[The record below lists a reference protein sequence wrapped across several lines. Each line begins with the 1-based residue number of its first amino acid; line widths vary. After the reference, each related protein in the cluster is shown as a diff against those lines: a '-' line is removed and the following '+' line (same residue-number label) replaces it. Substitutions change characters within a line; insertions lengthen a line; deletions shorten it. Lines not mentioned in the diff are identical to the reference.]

1 MSTIADSSS
10 SFPMLVAT
18 SGPVVG
24 FPSDWTMADLQQHLG
39 GIPLE
44 RILLYRSPGTAT
56 EEDALWLDE
65 HEDRICEL
73 VDGVLVEK
81 VMSSYESL
89 LAMMLVFLLQDF
101 LQKNPLGIIL
111 GEAGQLRILPKKMR
125 VPDVAF
131 IRWERFPN
139 GTLPKDR
146 VYRVAPDLAVEFLS
160 EGNTPREMERKLD
173 EYFEAGVRLVW
184 YIDPRTRTATVYTSR
199 TDGTTIDVDGQLEGQ
214 DVLPGF
220 SLRLGELFERADRRS
235 GPPA

>member
-1 MSTIADSSS
+1 MSTIADSSHGI
-10 SFPMLVAT
+10 PVLVST

-24 FPSDWTMADLQQHLG
+24 YPANWTMADLQQHLG

-56 EEDALWLDE
+56 EEDALWLDD

-73 VDGVLVEK
+73 IDGVLVEK

-89 LAMMLVFLLQDF
+89 LAMMLGFLLQEF
-101 LQKNPLGIIL
+101 LEKNPLGVIL

-131 IRWERFPN
+131 IGWHRFPDQE
-139 GTLPKDR
+139 LPNDR
-146 VYRVAPDLAVEFLS
+146 VYRVAPDLAVDFLS

-184 YIDPRTRTATVYTSR
+184 YIDPRSRTATVYTAR
-199 TDGTTIDVDGQLEGQ
+199 NQATTIDVDGVLSGGE
-214 DVLPGF
+214 VLPGF
-220 SLRLGELFERADRRS
+220 TLRLGELFERTDRRS
-235 GPPA
+235 GPTL